1 MPTITLQLPTM
12 YGDHHVTAVR
22 NLLLALHGV
31 EDIYASSGFQVAQ
44 ISFDERLVTADEI
57 RAALDES
64 GYLGELPVAVE
75 TGAINRQ
82 QAIVRHTAS
91 SAQTGVLAFHQ
102 AIPATGKPLWPCP
115 GVGHAIHVEEEQ
127 SDGQER

>member
-31 EDIYASSGFQVAQ
+31 EDVYASSGFQVAQ

-82 QAIVRHTAS
+82 QAIFRHRWGL
-91 SAQTGVLAFHQ
+91 QRG
-102 AIPATGKPLWPCP
+102 
-115 GVGHAIHVEEEQ
+115 
-127 SDGQER
+127 